1 MRSKGIDDVLVQ
13 SIGIETMSD
22 VIGHSK
28 KDISELFNMLSLRE
42 LREKRIWDTL
52 IRLTALGIALRS
64 SLSNGLL
71 ATMFDI
77 MYRPNVK
84 LDLNAIIS
92 DAVADTSLNED
103 FISNNYWRVRKQFL
117 DILEPFPSKTDV
129 NNVLSVHISRGVR
142 DSRSHDRSSHSVL
155 SHVPCM
161 STPQHYV
168 AVDTNPGQY
177 VI

>member
-28 KDISELFNMLSLRE
+28 KDISELFNMFSLRE

-71 ATMFDI
+71 ATIFDI

-84 LDLNAIIS
+84 LDLKAIIS
-92 DAVADTSLNED
+92 DAV
-103 FISNNYWRVRKQFL
+103 
-117 DILEPFPSKTDV
+117 
-129 NNVLSVHISRGVR
+129 H
-142 DSRSHDRSSHSVL
+142 
-155 SHVPCM
+155 
-161 STPQHYV
+161 
-168 AVDTNPGQY
+168 
-177 VI
+177 